1 MEFFCFHSS
10 SIFSAEDG
18 RVLPVVFLLG
28 AAFVAAAGVWVR
40 GRFKPSVTVK
50 AGSSAS
56 ASSNGPKGT
65 AASSPGKRSALRLT
79 EHSKPSVSA
88 RIAKKPRERK
98 SADAPVIMSVYKYSD
113 EAQDWLYQTREAGKT
128 LYACILG
135 HDAYPSVCFGLVDR
149 LGRFLAENAANGY
162 PGNLA
167 ALREAG
173 IALVLT
179 KNEDP
184 DQVGYVAYRPVFYV
198 VGDLENS
205 LVLFDEFMAFA
216 APRAGV
222 CRPPCLHRRA
232 TRGRGPPH
240 LRGRGQGA
248 RGHHDPPAR
257 DGVGPRRVLR
267 VPPQWPPLAK
277 SILVVGHADSP
288 LVVTRDAFG
297 FPQIGSRGRRVR

>member
-1 MEFFCFHSS
+1 MGLFCFHTM
-10 SIFSAEDG
+10 SIFGAEAG
-18 RVLPVVFLLG
+18 RVPPVVFLLG
-28 AAFVAAAGVWVR
+28 AAFFLVAASGVWVC

-98 SADAPVIMSVYKYSD
+98 SADAPVIMSVYKYSE

-198 VGDLENS
+198 VGDLENF

-216 APRAGV
+216 AREPEYADRLAFTVEPHADVDLRTFEAADKEHGDTTIHQPAMELTHGVFSVYPPNGPR
-222 CRPPCLHRRA
+222 LRRA
-232 TRGRGPPH
+232 F
-240 LRGRGQGA
+240 
-248 RGHHDPPAR
+248 
-257 DGVGPRRVLR
+257 
-267 VPPQWPPLAK
+267 
-277 SILVVGHADSP
+277 S
-288 LVVTRDAFG
+288 
-297 FPQIGSRGRRVR
+297 